1 MKFASWSTRFQAF
14 LKTVHYIIT
23 NVHHFYIYC
32 AIHMKKIGFYVYL
45 GGGTAKI
52 TDFKQKIKKIAF
64 RKHVFL
70 GNGQHSPG

>member
-1 MKFASWSTRFQAF
+1 MCIISTSI
-14 LKTVHYIIT
+14 VPSIW
-23 NVHHFYIYC
+23 
-32 AIHMKKIGFYVYL
+32 KIGFYVYL